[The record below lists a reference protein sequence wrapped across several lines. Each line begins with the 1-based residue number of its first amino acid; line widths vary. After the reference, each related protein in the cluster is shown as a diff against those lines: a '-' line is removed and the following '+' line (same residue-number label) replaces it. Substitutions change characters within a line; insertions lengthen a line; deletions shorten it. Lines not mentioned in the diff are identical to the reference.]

1 MFCEECNER
10 PATVHFTKII
20 NGNKSEVHLCEQC
33 AREKG
38 EFPYKVTDGFSIH
51 NLLSGLLNFDSPN
64 FVSGQAGSGQQLRCP
79 TCGLTYN
86 QFSQA
91 GRFGCANCYQ
101 AFQPRLDPLLRRIHG
116 STTHTGKVP
125 KRGGG
130 VFHLKK
136 ELARLKAEQQE
147 KIDQERFEEAAV
159 LRDKIRQLEQQ
170 LRTVTGQQE
179 V

>member
-1 MFCEECNER
+1 MYCQECNER

-38 EFPYKVTDGFSIH
+38 DFAYKGTNGFSIH
-51 NLLSGLLNFDSPN
+51 NLLSGLLNFETPN
-64 FVSGQAGSGQQLRCP
+64 AVPSQTQGQQLRCS

-91 GRFGCANCYQ
+91 GRFGCADCYQ
-101 AFQPRLDPLLRRIHG
+101 SFQSRLDPLLRRIHG
-116 STTHTGKVP
+116 SSTHTGKIP

-130 VFHLKK
+130 VIHLKK
-136 ELARLKAEQQE
+136 ELSRLKMEQQA
-147 KIDQERFEEAAV
+147 KINQEQFEEAAV
-159 LRDKIRQLEQQ
+159 LRDQIRELEQK
-170 LRTVTGQQE
+170 LRSATGQQE